1 MRTQHRTTKT
11 RPNFSIGL
19 AIGLVETEF
28 ESLPIEGN
36 SFFGSIL
43 FAIHKRFERGSIA
56 ITPFVVLE
64 TGFNSGDFEADFP
77 YDDYDYSVIPI
88 GLYLGSEFTFSDFF
102 LLAPRIGMNGYLNDD
117 GMDLDSSFYYA
128 LSAEF
133 LALDSF
139 SIGLALGGNSND
151 SNFISLTTRYHY

>member
-1 MRTQHRTTKT
+1 MVNEK
-11 RPNFSIGL
+11 
-19 AIGLVETEF
+19 GLVEAEF
-28 ESLPIEGN
+28 ESLPIKGN
-36 SFFGSIL
+36 TFAGSIL
-43 FAIHKRFERGSIA
+43 FAIHKRFQRESIA
-56 ITPFVVLE
+56 ITPFVILQ
-64 TGFNSGDFEADFP
+64 TGFSLGDFEADFP
-77 YDDYDYSVIPI
+77 YDDYDFIVIPI

-151 SNFISLTTRYHY
+151 SNLISPTTRYHY